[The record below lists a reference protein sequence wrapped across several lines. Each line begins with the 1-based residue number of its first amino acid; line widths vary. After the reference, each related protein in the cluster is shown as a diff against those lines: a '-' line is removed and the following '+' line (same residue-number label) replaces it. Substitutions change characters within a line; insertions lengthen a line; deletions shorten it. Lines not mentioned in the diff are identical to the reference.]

1 MTPSP
6 DDIARELISRGVDP
20 AEIERINPTLGRQA
34 KSGLIAPRLQAP
46 DKIAERGAYIR
57 DYGQINKDRD
67 ALGTAYQ
74 STRDLD
80 RFEALN
86 TKETGGIATG
96 GIQHQDYDGW
106 ERAAPWNWPG
116 MIGGVVAKQNPKFK
130 EMSGISSGLQ
140 GKERPVGSGATS
152 DFEQRL
158 YRMGVPSPEK
168 TGPTNQSIIASR
180 RGAMAEESDRLA
192 FQEEFLRRNGSLSGS
207 QQAWAQYVSANP
219 YTVLTDKGAAAANPR
234 RTDWKTH
241 FGLGPAPAP
250 RQVGSGSAAP
260 RAKKPDGW
268 TKALPKAQRAAA
280 LMYKG
285 ATAPAGDKSNPYVP
299 TSAAQFTKLP
309 PGSWVLDD
317 DGTPFQKGAR

>member
-1 MTPSP
+1 MTPTP

-34 KSGLIAPRLQAP
+34 RTGMIAPRLQAP

-67 ALGTAYQ
+67 GLGRTYPMTA
-74 STRDLD
+74 DLD

-86 TKETGGIATG
+86 QRQRTG
-96 GIQHQDYDGW
+96 GIQHQDQDGW
-106 ERAAPWNWPG
+106 ERVAPWNWPG
-116 MIGGVVAKQNPKFK
+116 MAGGVVAKMDPEYK

-140 GKERPVGSGATS
+140 GKARPVGSGATS

-168 TGPTNQSIIASR
+168 EGPTNSSIIAYQK
-180 RGAMAEESDRLA
+180 GVMAEENDRLA

-207 QQAWAQYVSANP
+207 QQAWSQYVTANP
-219 YTVLTDKGAAAANPR
+219 YTVTGEGGRSALNGK
-234 RTDWKTH
+234 RTDWKAH
-241 FGLGPAPAP
+241 FGLAPAPTSAP

-268 TKALPKAQRAAA
+268 TGKLPKAQRAAA

-285 ATAPAGDKSNPYVP
+285 AKAPAGDKGNPYVP
-299 TSAAQFTKLP
+299 ATAAEFNKLP